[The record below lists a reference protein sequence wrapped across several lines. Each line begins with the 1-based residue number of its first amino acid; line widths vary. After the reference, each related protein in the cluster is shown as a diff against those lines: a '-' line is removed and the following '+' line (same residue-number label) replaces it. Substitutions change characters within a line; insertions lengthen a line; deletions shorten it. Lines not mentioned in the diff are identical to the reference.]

1 MDDTVIVC
9 NSKSELVAVQRKLA
23 LFSRIFMKLRFS
35 KWYINALSKPLNFLG
50 YRIAENYKLIRKDS
64 VVRAKRKI
72 KKHLFQ
78 EDFEK
83 LKMFLASWS
92 GHLISADSW
101 NLVKFIN
108 KEFELWKIRT
118 QLVSH

>member
-1 MDDTVIVC
+1 
-9 NSKSELVAVQRKLA
+9 
-23 LFSRIFMKLRFS
+23 MKLKFS

-50 YRIAENYKLIRKDS
+50 YRITENYKLIRKDS

-72 KKHLFQ
+72 KKHLLKN
-78 EDFEK
+78 DLDK